1 MDELIYQI
9 EVSTVLLVDLNP
21 SIAYPRFAESA
32 LNFLVSRF
40 PYTWYEIVAETRI
53 ADAAHA
59 CGQISSSGISLIVYQ
74 S

>member
-21 SIAYPRFAESA
+21 SIAYPGFAESA

-40 PYTWYEIVAETRI
+40 PHTWYEIVAETRI
-53 ADAAHA
+53 A
-59 CGQISSSGISLIVYQ
+59 
-74 S
+74 